1 VSGALPPIGVAT
13 TPPVSLEDAAAIAA
27 EHWDLHGEV
36 RSLPSERDQNFRI
49 GGAVLKL
56 AHPDEDAAL
65 LEAQNAAL
73 ARIASSAPRLAQ
85 EVIPARSGEP
95 LLRLRVAGAERL
107 VRLLTY
113 LPGRPIAD
121 VRTAAVAGLLGSVGR
136 AMARVDRALEGLD
149 AAALHRDFY
158 WDLEH
163 APAILADTLPALE
176 DAELRAAVGSM
187 LETYDAEVAPRLPAL
202 RSGLIHGDANEY
214 NLLVDGDGGRLM
226 AAPEVT
232 GVLDL
237 GDMVWSRTVYDPA
250 IAAAYATARREED
263 PLGAVLDV
271 AAGYHAVHPLSERE
285 LDVLFPLAC
294 LRLCQSACIASVQQ
308 QRDPGNRYLGISQ
321 SWIHRVLPAALGT
334 PPWLARAA
342 LREACGLPGV
352 GRGAAVRAWLADEAR
367 AVVAAPAGWTGLDQ
381 SPGAPT
387 SAAAADWS
395 LGLHNEARYRPAA
408 EDDTA
413 TIHLGAELFV
423 PAGTPVLAPLDAT
436 VAEVDGDTA
445 VLAHTTPHGDMWTVL
460 RGLAPDVSTGSEPAA
475 GEPLGRT
482 AGPPLH
488 VQLALEPLGA
498 GLPAFV
504 PVERRAAW
512 TAICPDPGPL
522 VGVPSV
528 SAGGRSKQ
536 ETLRRRRALISP
548 SLSISYGDPLKMVRG
563 EGAHLIDDTG
573 RRHLDCVNNVAHVG
587 HCNPRVVA
595 ALSAQA
601 ATLNTNARYLHDHL
615 VDYAQALADRLPDP
629 LSVCFFMNS
638 GSEAND
644 LAMRIARTVTGRTEM
659 LTLAGAYH
667 GNSQA
672 DIDVSPYKYAGPGG
686 GGRPAHVLEAPMPD
700 PYRGRHRGATLESGR
715 AYAADLE
722 ALVREP
728 AAFISEALMS
738 CAGQIEPPPA
748 FLEHAFAAVRRAGG
762 LCISD
767 EVQIG
772 FGRVGDAF
780 WGFETQGVVP
790 DLVTLGK
797 PIGNGHPMAAVITT
811 PEIAAA
817 FANGMEYMSTFGGN
831 PVSCAVGLAV
841 LREID
846 DRELQRNARETGR
859 HLLAGLRELAATSP
873 LVGDCRGR
881 GLFLGIELVR
891 DRDTREPAPT
901 EAAYVVERVRSRRVL
916 LSTDGPDHN
925 VIKIKPPLV
934 FTRAHAD
941 ELLDRL
947 AQALAE
953 LGD

>member
-1 VSGALPPIGVAT
+1 MSGALPPIGVAT
-13 TPPVSLEDAAAIAA
+13 APQVSPEEAAAIAA
-27 EHWDLHGEV
+27 GHWDLRGEV
-36 RSLPSERDQNFRI
+36 RRLPSERDQNFRI
-49 GGAVLKL
+49 GDAVLKL

-73 ARIASSAPRLAQ
+73 ARIAASAPGLAQ
-85 EVIPARSGEP
+85 AAIPSRTGER
-95 LLRLRVAGAERL
+95 LLRLPVAGAERL
-107 VRLLTY
+107 VRVLGF
-113 LPGRPIAD
+113 LPGRAIAE
-121 VRTAAVAGLLGSVGR
+121 VRTAAVAGLLRSVGR
-136 AMARVDRALEGLD
+136 AMARVDRALEGFD

-163 APAILADTLPALE
+163 APAILAETLPTLE
-176 DAELRAAVGSM
+176 DSALRATVSAM
-187 LETYDAEVAPRLPAL
+187 LETYAAEVTPRLPAL
-202 RSGLIHGDANEY
+202 RSGLIHADANEH

-250 IAAAYATARREED
+250 IAAAYATARREDD

-271 AAGYHAVHPLSERE
+271 AAGYHAVHPLTEDE
-285 LDVLFPLAC
+285 LDVLYPLAC
-294 LRLCQSACIASVQQ
+294 LRLCQSACIAAVQQ
-308 QRDPGNRYLGISQ
+308 QRDPANRYLGVSQ
-321 SWIHRVLPAALGT
+321 SWIRRVLPAALAT

-342 LREACGLPGV
+342 LRESCGLPGIA
-352 GRGAAVRAWLADEAR
+352 RGAAVRARLVEEAR
-367 AVVAAPAGWTGLDQ
+367 AVVAAPVGWTRLDR
-381 SPGAPT
+381 SPGAPPP
-387 SAAAADWS
+387 APAADWS
-395 LGLHNEARYRPAA
+395 LGLHDEARLRP
-408 EDDTA
+408 DSA
-413 TIHLGAELFV
+413 TIHLGADLFV
-423 PAGTPVLAPLDAT
+423 PAGTPVRAPLAGT
-436 VAEVDGDTA
+436 VAEIDGDST
-445 VLAHTTPHGDMWTVL
+445 VLDHGGVWTVL
-460 RGLAPDVSTGSEPAA
+460 RGLATDLAAGSELAA
-475 GEPLGRT
+475 GQALGRT

-498 GLPAFV
+498 ALPAFV

-512 TAICPDPGPL
+512 TAICPDPAPL
-522 VGVPSV
+522 VGVPSAA
-528 SAGGRSKQ
+528 AGGRSK
-536 ETLRRRRALISP
+536 EATLRRRRALIGP
-548 SLSISYGDPLKMVRG
+548 SLSISYADPLKMVRG
-563 EGAHLIDDTG
+563 EGTYLIDETG
-573 RRHLDCVNNVAHVG
+573 RRYLDCVNNVAHVG
-587 HCNPRVVA
+587 HSNPRVVA

-601 ATLNTNARYLHDHL
+601 AALNTNARYLHDHL
-615 VDYAQALADRLPDP
+615 VDYAQALTDRLPDP

-700 PYRGRHRGATLESGR
+700 PYRGLHRGATPEAGR
-715 AYAADLE
+715 AYAAELE

-728 AAFISEALMS
+728 AAFICEALMS
-738 CAGQIEPPPA
+738 CAGQIEPPPT
-748 FLEHAFAAVRRAGG
+748 FFEHAFAAVRRAGG
-762 LCISD
+762 LCIAD

-841 LREID
+841 LGEID
-846 DRELQRNARETGR
+846 DHGLQRNALETGS
-859 HLLAGLRELAATSP
+859 HLLAGLRELAGTSP

-891 DRDTREPAPT
+891 DRATREPAPA
-901 EAAYVVERVRSRRVL
+901 EAAYIVERVRSRRVL

-934 FTRAHAD
+934 FTRTHAD
-941 ELLDRL
+941 ELLERL
-947 AQALAE
+947 AQALTE
-953 LGD
+953 LAV

>member
-1 VSGALPPIGVAT
+1 MSGAQPPIGVAT

-36 RSLPSERDQNFRI
+36 RGLPSERDQNFRI
-49 GGAVLKL
+49 GDAVLKL

-85 EVIPARSGEP
+85 EAIPARSGEA

-107 VRLLTY
+107 VRLLRY

-149 AAALHRDFY
+149 AAALRRDFY

-176 DAELRAAVGSM
+176 DAELRMAVGSM

-214 NLLVDGDGGRLM
+214 NLLVDGEGGRLM

-263 PLGAVLDV
+263 PLGAVLEV
-271 AAGYHAVHPLSERE
+271 AAGYHAVHPLGEDE

-321 SWIHRVLPAALGT
+321 SWIRRVLPAALET

-342 LREACGLPGV
+342 LRDACGLPAV
-352 GRGAAVRAWLADEAR
+352 ARGAAVRARLAEEAR
-367 AVVAAPAGWTGLDQ
+367 PVVAAPAGWTRLDR
-381 SPGAPT
+381 SPGAPAR
-387 SAAAADWS
+387 AAEEELWS
-395 LGLHNEARYRPAA
+395 LGLHDEPRHRPAG
-408 EDDTA
+408 EDDAA
-413 TIHLGAELFV
+413 TIHLGADLFV
-423 PAGTPVLAPLDAT
+423 AAGTPVLAPLAAT
-436 VAEVDGDTA
+436 VTEVDGDSA
-445 VLAHTTPHGDMWTVL
+445 VLGHGDVWTVL
-460 RGLAPDVSTGSEPAA
+460 RGLASDVAAGRELAA
-475 GEPLGRT
+475 GEPVGHT
-482 AGPPLH
+482 SGGPLH
-488 VQLALEPLGA
+488 IQITLEPLGTR
-498 GLPAFV
+498 LPAFV

-512 TAICPDPGPL
+512 SAICPDPGPI

-528 SAGGRSKQ
+528 SAGGRSKR
-536 ETLRRRRALISP
+536 ETLRRRRRLISS
-548 SLSISYGDPLKMVRG
+548 SLSISYGEPLKMVRG
-563 EGAHLIDDTG
+563 EGVYLIDDTG

-587 HCNPRVVA
+587 HSNPRVVA

-615 VDYAQALADRLPDP
+615 VDYAQALTDRLPDP

-700 PYRGRHRGATLESGR
+700 PYRGRHRGATPESAR
-715 AYAADLE
+715 AYATDLE
-722 ALVREP
+722 RLVREP
-728 AAFISEALMS
+728 AAFICEALMS
-738 CAGQIEPPPA
+738 CAGQIEPPPT

-841 LREID
+841 LGEID
-846 DRELQRNARETGR
+846 DLGLQHNARETGGR
-859 HLLAGLRELAATSP
+859 LLAGLRELAGTSP

-891 DRDTREPAPT
+891 DRDTREPAPA

-934 FTRAHAD
+934 FSSAHAD

-953 LGD
+953 LEV